1 MVSASESER
10 DSSCGKILLAFTSLC
25 EEKQVS
31 STMGDGL
38 EKTPTT
44 PEGPGD
50 VERALSPACGGSGLK
65 PLGNSCLWRTGV
77 AVLIT
82 GAGLILLGAIGAFH
96 LWKDNGKQQV
106 ISVHYSVSVNGK
118 QANASM
124 EIDSANNLERIRTA
138 SGDGEVVEVH
148 DFQAGVTA
156 VWFSG
161 EDKCY
166 IRSQTKAKLPELGTS
181 HKDSVTIQLEEM
193 VPLKSDEDPVIWVA
207 SQDPVTDRSF
217 LSSQIQNFCRDL
229 PVHWLHATHPK
240 AGRRRRDVW
249 RVRRQSEAEEFED
262 GGRNVQNVTAS
273 PGLEEDTVEA
283 GSAGSA
289 YNPENPYHRRQDGE
303 TGTMVFDP
311 MLDHRGICC
320 TECQRS
326 HTHCERICEPLGGY
340 WPWPYNYHGC
350 RVACRVILP
359 CRWWAARMMG
369 LV

>member
-1 MVSASESER
+1 MCLSGGSVELHSLTAVGRCSVPARAKEAVPVEKSCWRSHHLARKCQTAASARTGWTSAVRSRFALRHLYSGSEMQLSPLR
-10 DSSCGKILLAFTSLC
+10 S
-25 EEKQVS
+25 EKQVS
-31 STMGDGL
+31 STMGEGL

-50 VERALSPACGGSGLK
+50 VERAWSPACRGSGLK
-65 PLGNSCLWRTGV
+65 PLGNGCLWRTGV

-96 LWKDNGKQQV
+96 LWKDSGKQV
-106 ISVHYSVSVNGK
+106 ISVHYSVSLNGK
-118 QANASM
+118 QADASM
-124 EIDSANNLERIRTA
+124 EIDSANNLERIRTG
-138 SGDGEVVEVH
+138 SGDGEAVEVH

-156 VWFSG
+156 VWFFG

-181 HKDSVTIQLEEM
+181 PKDSVTIQL
-193 VPLKSDEDPVIWVA
+193 
-207 SQDPVTDRSF
+207 
-217 LSSQIQNFCRDL
+217 
-229 PVHWLHATHPK
+229 
-240 AGRRRRDVW
+240 
-249 RVRRQSEAEEFED
+249 
-262 GGRNVQNVTAS
+262 
-273 PGLEEDTVEA
+273 
-283 GSAGSA
+283 
-289 YNPENPYHRRQDGE
+289 RRQDSE
-303 TGTMVFDP
+303 TGTLVFDP

-320 TECQRS
+320 SECQHG

-340 WPWPYNYHGC
+340 WPWPYNYRGC

>member
-1 MVSASESER
+1 GQHLFQPR
-10 DSSCGKILLAFTSLC
+10 
-25 EEKQVS
+25 
-31 STMGDGL
+31 
-38 EKTPTT
+38 
-44 PEGPGD
+44 
-50 VERALSPACGGSGLK
+50 LK
-65 PLGNSCLWRTGV
+65 PLGNGCLWRTGV

-96 LWKDNGKQQV
+96 LWKDSGKQV
-106 ISVHYSVSVNGK
+106 ISVHYSVSLNGK
-118 QANASM
+118 QADASM
-124 EIDSANNLERIRTA
+124 EIDSANNLERIRTG
-138 SGDGEVVEVH
+138 SGDGEAVEVH

-181 HKDSVTIQLEEM
+181 PKDSVTIQLEEM

-207 SQDPVTDRSF
+207 SQEPVTDRSF
-217 LSSQIQNFCRDL
+217 LSSQILNFCRDL

-240 AGRRRRDVW
+240 TGRRRRDVR

-262 GGRNVQNVTAS
+262 GARNVENITAS
-273 PGLEEDTVEA
+273 PGLEEDT
-283 GSAGSA
+283 
-289 YNPENPYHRRQDGE
+289 E
-303 TGTMVFDP
+303 TGTLVFDP

-320 TECQRS
+320 SECQHG

-340 WPWPYNYHGC
+340 WPWPYNYRGC